1 MAALIGHVKEVNG
14 DYFVKTPDG
23 SIKKLAVNDHIHEGD
38 TLFGKKGNT
47 LDDAILIAMV
57 VLAKEV
63 LLMGEEEQFFDEA
76 LVKVASDES
85 IAQTSPL
92 SIAILSDAIEAHKST
107 EESDTGKS
115 SSESSS
121 QTPDSAGIT
130 TSQFTLHEEY
140 SSDLAVPIADTFKGP
155 LPDTKAI
162 ETPESQNIAGIMDIS
177 AAMQSADVTISIIEE
192 PTHKGVHEEVIRAA
206 KESTE
211 TDKSSF
217 DVITDKLEMLGDV
230 ETGFDTL
237 LVSDAFQ
244 IDYEDI
250 SSSVRQLQLDE
261 QTSHSIK
268 SLSIDD
274 VLDIT
279 PKDSHTLR
287 ISGDRDDTMG
297 LEHET
302 GDDGMVAEWTKA
314 AESVL
319 GDDGNV
325 YDIYTGISGS
335 DTVTLQIDQN
345 ITIADL

>member
-1 MAALIGHVKEVNG
+1 MAALIGHIKEVNG

-23 SIKKLAVNDHIHEGD
+23 SIKKLVLNDHIHEGD

-63 LLMGEEEQFFDEA
+63 LLMGEEEQLFDEA

-92 SIAILSDAIEAHKST
+92 SVAILSDAIEAYKST
-107 EESDTGKS
+107 EGSDTHEN
-115 SSESSS
+115 SSESLP
-121 QTPDSAGIT
+121 QTPNSSGIST
-130 TSQFTLHEEY
+130 DQFTLHEEY
-140 SSDLAVPIADTFKGP
+140 SSDLTAPIADTSKEP

-162 ETPESQNIAGIMDIS
+162 ETPESQNIAGIMDVS

-206 KESTE
+206 KESAE
-211 TDKSSF
+211 ADKSSF
-217 DVITDKLEMLGDV
+217 DVITDKAEMLGDV

-261 QTSHSIK
+261 QNSHSIK
-268 SLSIDD
+268 TLSIDD
-274 VLDIT
+274 VLEIT
-279 PKDSHTLR
+279 PEESHTLR
-287 ISGDRDDTMG
+287 INGDSDDTVG
-297 LEHET
+297 LEHAT
-302 GDDGMVAEWTKA
+302 GEDGMASEWTKA

-345 ITIADL
+345 ITVTDF